1 MMTMYILMMTIY
13 IMNPLKTK
21 VDLHTLNIEFDFVRH
36 REHCASFRRTSSL
49 ILYSETY
56 VVYCKKNAG
65 HINRMRVG
73 IMHSL
78 C

>member
-1 MMTMYILMMTIY
+1 MMTIY

-21 VDLHTLNIEFDFVRH
+21 VDLYTLNIKFHFVPD
-36 REHCASFRRTSSL
+36 REHCASFRRISCL

-56 VVYCKKNAG
+56 VVYCNKNVG
-65 HINRMRVG
+65 HINRLCVG
-73 IMHSL
+73 IMLSL